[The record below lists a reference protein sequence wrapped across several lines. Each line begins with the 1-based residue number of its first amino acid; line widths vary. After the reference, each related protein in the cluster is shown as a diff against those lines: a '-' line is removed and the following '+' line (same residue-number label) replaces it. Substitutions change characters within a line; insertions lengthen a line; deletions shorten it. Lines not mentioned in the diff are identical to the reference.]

1 MAGEYYHKSHQTHV
15 TGTTVKWD
23 NVPVKRYVEAKHIT
37 VAFNDTAMWSTAKQ
51 NDDGSEQL

>member
-1 MAGEYYHKSHQTHV
+1 M
-15 TGTTVKWD
+15 KWD